1 MTNVIEVPA
10 FFTSFGAIFFSFCVI
25 FHILLPN
32 SPAFGSFGNAI
43 IKVLA
48 MLMGELDFTA
58 NFVTNEDS
66 GVVSKTFFVLF
77 LIMMALVFMNLL
89 LGLAVS
95 DIDELERIS
104 KVRRAVL
111 EFETISIM
119 EKIIYLL
126 RKIPCFFLIKNPF
139 ITTPNIQSYFTIV
152 DLEPNS
158 ENK

>member
-1 MTNVIEVPA
+1 MQFWGKPEPA
-10 FFTSFGAIFFSFCVI
+10 GKQWNTTFFFVEG
-25 FHILLPN
+25 ILLSLKN
-32 SPAFGSFGNAI
+32 ESI